1 MKEEAAKRMKKELK
15 AADAAILMFDVSAF
29 ASATARQVMFDG
41 RQSRFAETTARH
53 EHGIAEA
60 EEEGPRA
67 TFIQKA
73 CRTRYAYRS
82 MPRKSCRH
90 GVRRPHGIG
99 C

>member
-15 AADAAILMFDVSAF
+15 AADAAMFDV
-29 ASATARQVMFDG
+29 RGLMFDG